1 MPRTLPY
8 DEYRVTSYT
17 SAPPDASDPTDS
29 RRAGGRPLIDG
40 PRWYRSRI
48 RSWGPLVGLVIP
60 TIVGALAYAS
70 LEYSDASWSGAVG
83 LLGGVIAAP
92 GLLVVGAPFG
102 DSSLYSLAIA
112 ASGVLWLIV
121 GLIASRQATRNPLA
135 TWADYWRHYLWLAG
149 GIWVGAGIAL
159 GLATISIGEALF

>member
-8 DEYRVTSYT
+8 DESRVTSYT
-17 SAPPDASDPTDS
+17 STPPGTSDPTDS
-29 RRAGGRPLIDG
+29 GRAGDRPLIDG
-40 PRWYRSRI
+40 PRWYRARI
-48 RSWGPLVGLVIP
+48 RSWGPLAGLVIP
-60 TIVGALAYAS
+60 TIVGALSYAS

-83 LLGGVIAAP
+83 LVGGIIAAP

-102 DSSLYSLAIA
+102 DSSLYSLAIT
-112 ASGVLWLIV
+112 ASGLLWLIV

-159 GLATISIGEALF
+159 GLATVSIGEALF